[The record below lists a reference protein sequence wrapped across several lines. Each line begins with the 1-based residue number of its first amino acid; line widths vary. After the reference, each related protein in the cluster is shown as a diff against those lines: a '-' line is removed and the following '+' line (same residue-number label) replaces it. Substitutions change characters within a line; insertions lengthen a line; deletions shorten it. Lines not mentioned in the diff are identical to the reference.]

1 MTTITDKVTQ
11 YLDHLNVFQDTNG
24 KLLKNTYLVIEFLQL
39 ATMVRDDMLGFDN
52 VLPTRKIA
60 KRFGKEPEEIEFSL
74 DALKYLILHIAKT
87 NSTTP

>member
-1 MTTITDKVTQ
+1 
-11 YLDHLNVFQDTNG
+11 
-24 KLLKNTYLVIEFLQL
+24 
-39 ATMVRDDMLGFDN
+39 MVRDDMLGFDN

-87 NSTTP
+87 NSTTPADFDAIYD